1 MGVPKF
7 YSWLRSKNREYRGII
22 QRSVP
27 ATVSS
32 LSIDMNGL
40 LHQVAQL
47 VFSYGTLAD
56 ENRMKILETSTEEGL
71 YADYFA
77 TLSTEIMNLLT
88 QVAPKDILILAVDG
102 VAPLAKINQQRARR
116 FTSSPTPFFN
126 SNVISPGTD
135 FMFRVDDFL
144 RSWIEDNVAI
154 LPPQIVY
161 SSHMVPGEA
170 EQKIFDFFRENAL
183 PGSHCISGLD
193 ADLVVLSLTVPS
205 NMLVIRQD
213 ITDIVSVRNLK
224 EYLYS
229 VMRQETAIPDFIYLS
244 FLLGND
250 FLPNPPAME
259 DLPNALDSLLQ
270 AYARVGK
277 PLTDRLQVN
286 LSVLKEILSLLPEKE
301 MLFAEIS
308 RNPNAPSSIISYRNM
323 VTRQGIKSVRDLN
336 LEAYS
341 AFWYKQ
347 ALGPRDLEDVATKL
361 LGRRPFPVTPSRI
374 QDMAKKYLAGMNWIS
389 LYYYG
394 ADLNLS
400 WFYPYHYA
408 PLLQDLILAQPD
420 EELDYFPSEA
430 DPFSSSFLNV
440 PQQLTAIMPATSL
453 AIIPEEMR
461 ELVFTNLVDEFPKEV
476 VIEEKIG
483 GAAWHK
489 KVILPFLDERRL
501 VVNTP
506 PFTPQRIAQFQP
518 DNELR
523 IKREVEQVTFSP
535 TQRGRGRGRGGNTSS
550 RGGQGFPTRGRGGS
564 SRGQNTFSRGQN
576 TSSRGRGGYRGGNT
590 SSSRG
595 QDNFS
600 FRGRGRGQNTRGRG
614 TQQWVS
620 KVPLM

>member
-1 MGVPKF
+1 
-7 YSWLRSKNREYRGII
+7 
-22 QRSVP
+22 
-27 ATVSS
+27 
-32 LSIDMNGL
+32 MNGL

-47 VFSYGTLAD
+47 VFSYGSLAD
-56 ENRMKILETSTEEGL
+56 ENRISILATLSEEEL

-144 RSWIEDNVAI
+144 RTWIENNVAI
-154 LPPQIVY
+154 LPPQIIY

-170 EQKIFDFFRENAL
+170 EQKIFDFFRENSL

-224 EYLYS
+224 EFLYS
-229 VMRQETAIPDFIYLS
+229 VMRQETAVPDFIYLS

-250 FLPNPPAME
+250 FLPNSPAMD
-259 DLPNALDSLLQ
+259 DLPNALDSLLE

-277 PLTDRLQVN
+277 SLTDRLQVN
-286 LSVLKEILSLLPEKE
+286 LPVLKEILSLLPEKD
-301 MLFAEIS
+301 MVFTQVARS
-308 RNPNAPSSIISYRNM
+308 TNAPPGIISHRNV
-323 VTRQGIKSVRDLN
+323 VTRAGIKSMPDLN
-336 LEAYS
+336 MSAYS

-347 ALGPRDLEDVATKL
+347 ALGPRALEDVATKL
-361 LGRRPFPVTPSRI
+361 LGRRPFPVTQARI

-394 ADLNLS
+394 ADLNLA

-408 PLLQDLILAQPD
+408 PLLQDLIQAEPD
-420 EELDYFPSEA
+420 GELDYFPNDA
-430 DPFSSSFLNV
+430 DATTSSFLNV
-440 PQQLTAIMPATSL
+440 PQQLTSIMPATSL

-461 ELVFTNLVDEFPKEV
+461 ELVFTNLLDEFPQEV
-476 VIEEKIG
+476 IIEEKIG

-489 KVILPFLDERRL
+489 KVLLPFLDERRL
-501 VVNTP
+501 ILNTP

-523 IKREVEQVTFSP
+523 IIREVERVTLSPPPTRGRGRGQVSFRGRGGP
-535 TQRGRGRGRGGNTSS
+535 FRGRGRGRGQGSS
-550 RGGQGFPTRGRGGS
+550 RGGRG
-564 SRGQNTFSRGQN
+564 
-576 TSSRGRGGYRGGNT
+576 
-590 SSSRG
+590 
-595 QDNFS
+595 S
-600 FRGRGRGQNTRGRG
+600 FRGRG
-614 TQQWVS
+614 QQWVS
-620 KVPLM
+620 KTQ

>member
-7 YSWLRSKNREYRGII
+7 YSWLRSKNRDFRGII

-27 ATVSS
+27 ATISS

-47 VFSYGTLAD
+47 VFSYGNSVD
-56 ENRMKILETSTEEGL
+56 ESRMQILETLSEEEL

-144 RSWIEDNVAI
+144 RTWIENNVAI

-170 EQKIFDFFRENAL
+170 EQKIFDFFREKTL

-193 ADLVVLSLTVPS
+193 ADLVVLSLTVSS

-224 EYLYS
+224 EFLYS

-250 FLPNPPAME
+250 FLPNSPAMD
-259 DLPNALDSLLQ
+259 DLPNALDSLLE
-270 AYARVGK
+270 AYSRVGK
-277 PLTDRLQVN
+277 SLTDRLQVN
-286 LSVLKEILSLLPEKE
+286 LDVLREILSLLPEKD
-301 MLFAEIS
+301 MVFAQVARS
-308 RNPNAPSSIISYRNM
+308 TNAPSGIISYRNV
-323 VTRQGIKSVRDLN
+323 VTREGIKSVRDLN
-336 LEAYS
+336 MSAYS
-341 AFWYKQ
+341 TFWYEQ
-347 ALGPRDLEDVATKL
+347 ALGPRALEDVATKI
-361 LGRRPFPVTPSRI
+361 LGRRPFPVTQERI
-374 QDMAKKYLAGMNWIS
+374 QDMAQKYLAGMNWIS

-408 PLLQDLILAQPD
+408 PLLQDLIQAKPD
-420 EELDYFPSEA
+420 GELDYFPSDA
-430 DPFSSSFLNV
+430 NPFTSSFLNV

-453 AIIPEEMR
+453 SIIPEEMR
-461 ELVFTNLVDEFPKEV
+461 ELVFTNLVDEFPQEV
-476 VIEEKIG
+476 IIEEKIG

-489 KVILPFLDERRL
+489 KVLLPFLDERRL
-501 VVNTP
+501 VINTP
-506 PFTPQRIAQFQP
+506 PFTKQRIAQFQP

-523 IKREVEQVTFSP
+523 IIREAEKVTISP
-535 TQRGRGRGRGGNTSS
+535 PSFTGRGRGRGRGG
-550 RGGQGFPTRGRGGS
+550 FAP
-564 SRGQNTFSRGQN
+564 
-576 TSSRGRGGYRGGNT
+576 SRGRGGRGGFAPSRGRGGNY
-590 SSSRG
+590 RG
-595 QDNFS
+595 
-600 FRGRGRGQNTRGRG
+600 RGRGRGQ
-614 TQQWVS
+614 QWVS
-620 KVPLM
+620 KAPLM